1 MPFAAAALATAAASG
16 LLGLLV
22 LLVLALLMM
31 LVCRAVLGFV
41 LAFVLVSLL
50 LLLVLLGIGRR
61 GAHALVGRWWHA
73 VGCGCGVDCVSS
85 KSMHHGPADL
95 KRARHRAPPLLCRC
109 HKPQL

>member
-1 MPFAAAALATAAASG
+1 MPFGAAAFATAAASG

-41 LAFVLVSLL
+41 LVSLL
-50 LLLVLLGIGRR
+50 LLLVLLGIERR

-73 VGCGCGVDCVSS
+73 VGCGCGVGCVSS
-85 KSMHHGPADL
+85 KFNASWRRSLSQAQASAVIGT
-95 KRARHRAPPLLCRC
+95 KNTSRY
-109 HKPQL
+109 